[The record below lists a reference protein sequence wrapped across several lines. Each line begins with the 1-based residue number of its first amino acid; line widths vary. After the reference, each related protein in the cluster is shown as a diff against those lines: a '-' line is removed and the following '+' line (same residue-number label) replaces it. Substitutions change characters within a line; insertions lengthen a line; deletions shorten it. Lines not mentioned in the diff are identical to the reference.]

1 MEEGPTMCI
10 LISIRDELDAG
21 HTQTTFCF
29 RGGLDTCVVNYEG
42 QSSQEGTGICV
53 GVNWKVGNGP

>member
-1 MEEGPTMCI
+1 MCI

-42 QSSQEGTGICV
+42 QSSQEETGICV
-53 GVNWKVGNGP
+53 DVNWKVGNGP